1 MRVSIE
7 KFGIENNSNIFV
19 VKIVKFI
26 ISNDLYYL
34 NEFPKES
41 QLSQLIYDLLGNS
54 GLDPFDIEKY
64 VYNNKTINQS
74 LALEQ
79 SGITQNSEIK
89 IYFKNNISFKSIS
102 ITFSN
107 VDVGKKIVKCVSE
120 EKFSSLIRK
129 FEEVSSN
136 KDSYV
141 RYIIGLNEIDNYD
154 NLKWNALKDKTVQDL
169 GLKDGSTIVYTYKY
183 KKN

>member
-19 VKIVKFI
+19 VKKPEFIIVKFI

-64 VYNNKTINQS
+64 VLTIK
-74 LALEQ
+74 L
-79 SGITQNSEIK
+79 
-89 IYFKNNISFKSIS
+89 
-102 ITFSN
+102 
-107 VDVGKKIVKCVSE
+107 
-120 EKFSSLIRK
+120 
-129 FEEVSSN
+129 
-136 KDSYV
+136 
-141 RYIIGLNEIDNYD
+141 
-154 NLKWNALKDKTVQDL
+154 
-169 GLKDGSTIVYTYKY
+169 
-183 KKN
+183 